1 MTFRHGFWTIVI
13 VVLLVTLGRLP
24 GVLASDI
31 PLDSPLYPMLDRYW
45 SEGRLDSYRPDQLP
59 ISSREAGDLLDAL
72 DHPGNL
78 KIFLPGGKVSV
89 IPRIGWEGG
98 DEGFV
103 PDNRSG
109 IPVSGGLVAG
119 GEFILNV
126 HRFSL
131 FADGRLPLTDS
142 GNRFFEEAY
151 GQFRWGKL
159 QFTVGKENMWWG
171 PGRRGSLLLT
181 DNAEPRKIFR
191 LDNYPD
197 FTLPGFLKH
206 LGGVRVSF
214 FLSRLDDDRP
224 GFVPDPIM
232 GGLKIGFSPNP
243 NLIFS
248 LNRTFL
254 FGGEGRDED
263 FGAFLDV
270 LLGRPGSESVSASQ
284 NVIGN
289 QIAGFSVIWRT
300 LADVQPFTLY
310 VDGAG
315 EDAAG
320 WTPSKWA
327 FLGGIYLPRIGQ
339 SEMFDVRLEA
349 ASTDLGYSGWYTH
362 EDYPYTYRG
371 RLMGHPMGGG
381 AEDLYIE
388 LGAYPVPAS
397 RLALTA
403 ARTRETATGGGH
415 DILMTWGLKGDLW
428 TPRRTITWQWV
439 RKDREGPAAVPD
451 EGDLFSVTVKFR
463 L

>member
-1 MTFRHGFWTIVI
+1 MTFRHGFRTIVFAS
-13 VVLLVTLGRLP
+13 VLITLVHLP

-31 PLDSPLYPMLDRYW
+31 PLDSPLYPVLDRYW
-45 SEGRLDSYRPDQLP
+45 SEGRLDGYRPDQRP
-59 ISSREAGDLLDAL
+59 ISFREAKDLLDSL
-72 DHPGNL
+72 DRPVILENLIPNGNISL
-78 KIFLPGGKVSV
+78 T
-89 IPRIGWEGG
+89 PRLGWEGG
-98 DEGFV
+98 DKGFV

-119 GEFILNV
+119 AEFILNV
-126 HRFSL
+126 HQFSL
-131 FADGRLPLTDS
+131 FADGRLPLNNS
-142 GNRFFEEAY
+142 GDRIFEEAY
-151 GQFRWGKL
+151 GQFRWGRL
-159 QFTVGKENMWWG
+159 RFTMGKENMWWG

-181 DNAEPRKIFR
+181 DNAEPRKVFR

-270 LLGRPGSESVSASQ
+270 LLGRPGSESASAAQ

-289 QIAGFSVIWRT
+289 QIAGFSVIWRA
-300 LADVQPFTLY
+300 LADAQPFTLY

-381 AEDLYIE
+381 AEDLYVE

-403 ARTRETATGGGH
+403 ARTRETNPGGGH

-439 RKDREGPAAVPD
+439 KKDREGPAAVPD